1 MTFRR
6 RNACLA
12 TIEHLRSVCG
22 DVALTDAVAFLYVCE
37 NEGINVSE
45 LAQLARL
52 TPSSA
57 SRAAR
62 RLISADA
69 PFALAPSLGLL
80 EMKTQGTDRRGRTL
94 SVSAEG
100 RALRDK
106 LDTIIRSAAPIVA
119 EAAKR

>member
-1 MTFRR
+1 MLRR
-6 RNACLA
+6 RNACLSA
-12 TIEHLRSVCG
+12 IEHLRSACG
-22 DVALTDAVAFLYVCE
+22 DVALTDAVAFLYICE

-62 RLISADA
+62 RLIPAEA
-69 PFALAPSLGLL
+69 PFALPPSLGLL

-94 SVSAEG
+94 TLSSEG
-100 RALRDK
+100 RTLRDK
-106 LDTIIRSAAPIVA
+106 LDTIIRGAAPIVP
-119 EAAKR
+119 ESVKR